1 MESLLFRTFA
11 ERGDK
16 WLILLFN
23 RSKVFEY
30 ERKKENWDQR
40 RFLFLF
46 FFLALRSP
54 RRSANIEIMSV
65 SSNCAQFS
73 PGIVF
78 YSTLLERRSKK
89 ISRLSEGCHE
99 GLNCSWAKVRAEFKC
114 HRENKA
120 GGVTVNST
128 TPSLARA
135 SSISILRFYYF

>member
-11 ERGDK
+11 ERGGK
-16 WLILLFN
+16 RLILLFN

-54 RRSANIEIMSV
+54 RRSANIEIMFV

>member
-11 ERGDK
+11 ERGGK
-16 WLILLFN
+16 RLILLFN

-30 ERKKENWDQR
+30 ERKKKRKLRSTKNPFS
-40 RFLFLF
+40 FL
-46 FFLALRSP
+46 LALRSP
-54 RRSANIEIMSV
+54 RRSANIEIMFV

>member
-11 ERGDK
+11 ERGGK
-16 WLILLFN
+16 RLILLFN

-30 ERKKENWDQR
+30 ERKKENWDER
-40 RFLFLF
+40 RILFLF

-54 RRSANIEIMSV
+54 RRSANIEIMFV

>member
-11 ERGDK
+11 ERGGK
-16 WLILLFN
+16 RLILLFN